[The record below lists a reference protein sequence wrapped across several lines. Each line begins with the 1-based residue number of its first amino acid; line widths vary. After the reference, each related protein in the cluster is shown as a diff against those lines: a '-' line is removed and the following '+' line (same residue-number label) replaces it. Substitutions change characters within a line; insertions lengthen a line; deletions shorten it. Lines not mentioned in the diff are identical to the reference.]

1 MPELRSRSRTLADEA
16 QHLRERWRRAP
27 PTFPEKIE
35 NVKTIW
41 REELRR
47 PPRPPRPPSDRRIGW
62 VAVAIAVGVLL
73 AISVF
78 GLIWIVRDWGDTSGY
93 DSEWWAYPAIIG
105 LFLACAA
112 AFVVG
117 IVVVVVAAV
126 RLIRLT
132 LGDAVRAMVIG
143 FFGGPAVYYIA
154 VTIAFAIVGDRLPVG
169 GELLPVLAGLMM
181 FVLPVICG
189 SGVTLT
195 VAVRLSTQVLHHRSA
210 AEGGLW

>member
-1 MPELRSRSRTLADEA
+1 MPERKSRSRTLADEA
-16 QHLRERWRRAP
+16 QRVRELWRHAP

-35 NVKTIW
+35 NVKAIW
-41 REELRR
+41 REELQR

-73 AISVF
+73 VISVVAV
-78 GLIWIVRDWGDTSGY
+78 GRIVRDWGDTSGY
-93 DSEWWAYPAIIG
+93 DSEFWAYPAIIG

-112 AFVVG
+112 ACVVG

-143 FFGGPAVYYIA
+143 FFGGPAVYFIS
-154 VTIAFAIVGDRLPVG
+154 FAIVADRLPVDG
-169 GELLPVLAGLMM
+169 GLLPAFVGLMM
-181 FVLPVICG
+181 CVLPVICG
-189 SGVTLT
+189 SGVTLAA
-195 VAVRLSTQVLHHRSA
+195 AVYLSNHVVHHRSA
-210 AEGGLW
+210 SEGGLW